1 MGHQLR
7 NQPTWGLH
15 RSKASKKARTA
26 TRARQIRPRA

>member
-7 NQPTWGLH
+7 NQPTWGSH

-26 TRARQIRPRA
+26 TRTRQIMPRV